1 MSGELTAEEELAVR
15 LEERAGRL
23 RTAML
28 RDREFIAGLDRGLE
42 DEREGRMISF
52 AEFKRAL
59 DLA

>member
-15 LEERAGRL
+15 LEERACRL
-23 RTAML
+23 RIAML

>member
-23 RTAML
+23 RIAML
-28 RDREFIAGLDRGLE
+28 RDREFIAGLDRGIE